1 MNKLFENNKVSLIG
15 TIESTFEFD
24 HEVYGEGFYIADVAV
39 ERLSGVVDYIPVLFS
54 ERMIDVNTDCRGYI
68 VSIIGQYRSYNKFD
82 GQKTRLL
89 LSVFAKEIEFL
100 DALIINPESNSI
112 SLSGYICKKPVYRK
126 TPFGRELA
134 ELTIAVNRL
143 YGKSD
148 YIPCICWGR
157 NSVFA
162 SNLSA
167 GTKISI
173 IGRIQSREYIKRIDD
188 ETTEKRIAYEVSISS
203 IRLAE
208 VNNEKENN

>member
-1 MNKLFENNKVSLIG
+1 MNMYENNKVSLIG

-68 VSIIGQYRSYNKFD
+68 VSIIGQYRSYNKFN
-82 GQKTRLL
+82 GQKKRLL

-126 TPFGRELA
+126 TPFGREIA
-134 ELTIAVNRL
+134 DFIIAVNRQ
-143 YGKSD
+143 YGKTD

-157 NSVFA
+157 DAVFM
-162 SNLSA
+162 NKLQV
-167 GTKISI
+167 GNKVSI
-173 IGRIQSREYIKRIDD
+173 VGRIQSREYVKRID
-188 ETTEKRIAYEVSISS
+188 EETEKRIAYEVSVSTIKLS
-203 IRLAE
+203 E
-208 VNNEKENN
+208 GNNEEENH